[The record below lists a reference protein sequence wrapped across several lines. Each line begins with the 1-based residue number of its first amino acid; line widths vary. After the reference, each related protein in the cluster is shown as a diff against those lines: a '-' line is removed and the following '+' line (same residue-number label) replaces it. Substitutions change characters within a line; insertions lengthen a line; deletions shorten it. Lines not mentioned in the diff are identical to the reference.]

1 MVSRPKSLSLIQM
14 ASRIQYPFAF
24 DENDNLVHIDSVQRE
39 HRHERTYHCPGC
51 GDRMIP
57 RIGKSNAHHFAH
69 AENNSCDVESAI
81 HIFAKRILATRFN
94 DRSRPFNV
102 KFWTRHICRSKEGCR
117 YYDQNYCEDYQMD
130 EFELHKTYDKPAREE
145 VRLKTVSDEVFQ
157 PDVILESSSPKH
169 APIFL
174 EVYHKHKSSP
184 KKLESG
190 QHIIEIR
197 VKDWSELID
206 LETIEIVQS
215 ERIRFYGFKD
225 RFLLPER
232 FKLRGE
238 KIAKEFGMNDPDSF
252 IPGCFR
258 SREGQRGYQDWWRVV
273 LFPSGK
279 TYYSGIYEDEIQ
291 KHRPSA
297 VADVTF
303 NRKKVPESFSF
314 MPLLVERIPRGL
326 RNCFMCC
333 HCSQNDSDV
342 RWCELVKNGS
352 TRKRT
357 FDKDKGSKCSF
368 FEWFRSPLEQPK
380 VDLVENVDYTIW
392 INPNLAESCPA
403 PLPPSPTP
411 PLPL

>member
-1 MVSRPKSLSLIQM
+1 M

-24 DENDNLVHIDSVQRE
+24 DENDNLVYIDSVQRE
-39 HRHERTYHCPGC
+39 HRHEHTYHCPVC

-69 AENNSCDVESAI
+69 AENHNCDVESAI
-81 HIFAKRILATRFN
+81 HIFAKRILAARFN
-94 DRSRPFNV
+94 DRSRAFNV
-102 KFWTRHICRSKEGCR
+102 KFWTRHICRSNEGCR

-130 EFELHKTYDKPAREE
+130 EFDLHRTYDRPAREE
-145 VRLKTVSDEVFQ
+145 VRLKTASDEIFQ
-157 PDVILESSSPKH
+157 PDVVLESSSPKH

-206 LETIEIVQS
+206 LETVEIEQS
-215 ERIRFYGFKD
+215 ERIKFHNFKD
-225 RFLLPER
+225 WLLPSKEFR
-232 FKLRGE
+232 KKGE
-238 KIAKEFGMNDPDSF
+238 QLAKEFGMKNPDKVL
-252 IPGCFR
+252 PGCFR
-258 SREGQRGYQDWWRVV
+258 SREGRRGYQDWWRIV

-279 TYYSGIYEDEIQ
+279 THSCGIYEDEIQ
-291 KHRPSA
+291 KHRSSA
-297 VADVTF
+297 IANITF
-303 NRKKVPESFSF
+303 NRKRVPESFSLI
-314 MPLLVERIPRGL
+314 PLLVERIPKDH

-333 HCSQNDSDV
+333 HCLQNDFNV

-352 TRKRT
+352 TSKGT

-368 FEWFRSPLEQPK
+368 FACFRTSQEQPK
-380 VDLVENVDYTIW
+380 VDFVEKVDYTIW
-392 INPNLAESCPA
+392 INPSVGPGLF
-403 PLPPSPTP
+403 
-411 PLPL
+411 